1 MILLMQFF
9 SQEKEETVCIPD
21 FFPTVDSAPGIF
33 ESTGVM
39 APPWTTASP
48 PSLLVKLFGGPWLW
62 LRRPCG
68 CAAARMDRRACS
80 ININPPLPPSS
91 PQGGLGRRWGQLHF
105 LLPPQSLP
113 LGGEWRGG
121 EGGRRHA
128 GGGGGFN

>member
-80 ININPPLPPSS
+80 ININPPPS
-91 PQGGLGRRWGQLHF
+91 P
-105 LLPPQSLP
+105 LLPPGGPRQAVGAVALP
-113 LGGEWRGG
+113 SSTTKPTVRGG
-121 EGGRRHA
+121 GAGRGR
-128 GGGGGFN
+128 GPPPRGGGGFK